1 MNKRI
6 ALSLAAL
13 VLVAPVL
20 VAQGG
25 CKRSTRPNA
34 SVDRTKYL
42 QAFGECTHATVRS
55 FQGAAGELAAATAK
69 LDAEPSDATRAAA
82 RAAWEKAIDLWQ
94 QAEMMTIGPAAPTG
108 VPGGRA
114 LRDPIYAWPLVNRC
128 FIEQNLVAKG
138 WEDPAFSTNALISV
152 RGLAA
157 VEYLSYYEATD
168 NVCPSTATINAT
180 GTWAAITADDLGKRK
195 RAYAKVAADDVSKQS
210 TALLDAWD
218 PAKGNFTA
226 MLATAG
232 KGSALYARQELALNA
247 VTDALF
253 YLDTETKDLKLAKP
267 LGLPAGDGGVECTT
281 GTCPE
286 RLESLWAK
294 RSKAHLRNNLVG
306 FRKLFTGCAA
316 DFSGVGFDDLLQEL
330 GAGELGKR
338 MDADVVAAIA
348 AVDAVPFATLDEA
361 LAKDSASVR
370 RVYDAIKKITD
381 ALKTEFVGVLGLDL
395 PKRVEGDN
403 D

>member
-1 MNKRI
+1 MKNQI

-13 VLVAPVL
+13 VLVVAP
-20 VAQGG
+20 G

-42 QAFGECTHATVRS
+42 QAFGECTLGTIRS

-69 LDAEPSDATRAAA
+69 LDGDATDANRAAA

-94 QAEMMTIGPAAPTG
+94 QAELMTIGPAAPTAA
-108 VPGGRA
+108 PGGKA

-128 FIEQNLVAKG
+128 FIEQNTVGKG

-152 RGLAA
+152 RGLGA
-157 VEYLSYYEATD
+157 VEYLSYYEGTD
-168 NVCPSTATINAT
+168 NACPSTATINAT
-180 GTWAAITADDLGKRK
+180 GTWAAMTPDDLGKRK
-195 RAYAKVAADDVSKQS
+195 RTYAKVVADDVARQS
-210 TALLDAWD
+210 TALVDAWD
-218 PAKGNFTA
+218 PAKGNFVGQ
-226 MLATAG
+226 LSTAG

-267 LGLPAGDGGVECTT
+267 LGLPAGDGGVECMT

-286 RLESLWAK
+286 KLESPWAK
-294 RSKAHLRNNLVG
+294 RSKLHIRNNLVG
-306 FRKLFTGCAA
+306 FRKLFTGCGA
-316 DFSGVGFDDLLQEL
+316 DFSGLGFDDLLEEL
-330 GAGELGKR
+330 GAGALAKR

-395 PKRVEGDN
+395 PSRVEGDN